1 MINKKAKRPPAKQDA
16 KAARARNGGGV
27 IARSPLLAGG
37 MPQAL
42 GVRLVS
48 ITRKKV
54 MAEMSIKP
62 MHMNRNGRVNGGAL
76 MAFADVLGAAGTVAN
91 LPQGHSTATLESK
104 TNFFAA
110 GQGPMLTAV
119 SIPLHVGRTTNVWQ
133 TTIRNPD
140 QRVVAI
146 VTQTQIVLAP
156 RPAPAPDAVKTKR

>member
-1 MINKKAKRPPAKQDA
+1 MIKKSSRLKQRTKTNNKGSGSKAS
-16 KAARARNGGGV
+16 
-27 IARSPLLAGG
+27 ARSPLLAGG

-54 MAEMSIKP
+54 IAEMSITP

-91 LPQGHSTATLESK
+91 LPPGHGTATLESK

-110 GQGPMLTAV
+110 GQGPLLTAV
-119 SIPLHVGRTTNVWQ
+119 SIPLHVGRSTNVWQ

-140 QRVVAI
+140 KRVVAI

-156 RPAPAPDAVKTKR
+156 RPAALPGAAKTLP